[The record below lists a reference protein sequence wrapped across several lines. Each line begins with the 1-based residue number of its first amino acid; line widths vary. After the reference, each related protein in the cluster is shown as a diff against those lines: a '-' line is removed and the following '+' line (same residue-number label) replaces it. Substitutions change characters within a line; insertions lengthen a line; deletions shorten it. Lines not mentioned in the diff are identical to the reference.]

1 MSIGTRAILCGLL
14 TFLISILIAKPLIN
28 IMKKLKAGQT
38 VLGYVEQHSYKTG
51 TPTMGGIMFV
61 IPASIVS
68 LIFGYSNLAMIAV
81 AVTLCYGLL
90 GFLDDFLKVRHKE
103 NLGLRAYQKIIG
115 QLGIAIIVTLFCYRS
130 NLIGTEINVPFTS
143 VTIDLKWWYIPFTIF
158 IFIALTNAVNLT
170 DGLDGLASTVSA
182 IYFVTFFVIILS
194 QIYLFSKAGQA
205 VVAEEFGGLAV
216 YLCCFLG
223 GLLGFLCFN
232 SFPSKIMMGD
242 TGSLALGGVCS
253 VVAVFTKNP
262 FIILLVGIMFVVSCI
277 SVVMQVIY
285 FKLTKK
291 RIFLMSPYHHHLEKK
306 GLPETKIVS
315 LYGIVTALAAA
326 ISIISAGVL

>member
-1 MSIGTRAILCGLL
+1 MSVGVRALLCGLL
-14 TFLISILIAKPLIN
+14 TFLITLLIAKPVIGL
-28 IMKKLKAGQT
+28 MKKLKAGQT

-51 TPTMGGIMFV
+51 TPTIGGIMF
-61 IPASIVS
+61 ILPAAAVS
-68 LIFGYSNLAMIAV
+68 LIFGYSNLAMVAV
-81 AVTLCYGLL
+81 AVTLSYGLL
-90 GFLDDFLKVRHKE
+90 GFLDDYLKVRHKE

-115 QLGIAIIVTLFCYRS
+115 QLGIAIIITFFCFRNS
-130 NLIGTEINVPFTS
+130 LIGSEINIPFTS
-143 VTIDLKWWYIPFTIF
+143 LTVDLKWWYVPFTIF

-182 IYFVTFFVIILS
+182 IYFVTFFVIILFQISALS
-194 QIYLFSKAGQA
+194 QAGQA
-205 VVAEEFGGLAV
+205 NAAKEFGGLAV
-216 YLCCFLG
+216 FTCCFLG

-232 SFPSKIMMGD
+232 SYPSKIMMGD
-242 TGSLALGGVCS
+242 TGSLALGGVAT

-262 FIILLVGIMFVVSCI
+262 LIILLVGIMFVVSCI

-315 LYGIVTALAAA
+315 LYGIITALAAA
-326 ISIISAGVL
+326 LSIISAGVL